1 MAVICL
7 FLCGRS
13 QAGDTRSKGRL
24 SQSPDLPST
33 LAQPASDLVPLQLQL
48 PVSEPQISTIQ
59 RERYPPDMPC
69 VQAQYSPTPPGTT
82 YVTQTYT
89 HGSEFSSEIM
99 NPNYTKLSMDLRS
112 TEITASATTSLPSF
126 STFME
131 GYSGSYE
138 LKPSCLYQQMQTSN
152 QRPLIKMESP
162 HLHSYH
168 SSIQQQAEDVMPS
181 TSMYFKQSPPS
192 TPTTPGFST
201 HPSPLWQETHTL
213 PSTQPCMTTSHLMEV
228 PLKTVPPRFPL
239 FHFKHSPPHNPSSSS
254 QMCYDPSH
262 SIPVGPERA
271 SVHVAMDSLPYNLPI
286 AKGSN
291 LVFSPLAPSPAISM
305 VAEGSLPSPPSRSS
319 SSGEGSCAV
328 CGDNAACQ
336 HYGVRTCEGCKG
348 FFKRTVQKNA
358 KYVCLA
364 NKNCPVDKRRRNRC
378 QYCRFQKCLSVG
390 MVKEVV
396 RTDSLKGRRGRLPS
410 KPKSPLQKEPSPPS
424 PPISMLN
431 ALVRALADSTPRDLD
446 YSTYSANTDQAAAGT
461 DTEYVHQFYSLL
473 TISIDVSK
481 NWAEKLPGFTELPKE
496 DQTLLIE
503 STFLELFVLRLS
515 IRSNTAQDEF
525 IFCNGLVLHRLQCL
539 RGFGEWLNAIRNFS
553 LNLQSL
559 NLDVS
564 TLACLSAACL
574 VTERHGLKEPKK
586 VEELHNKIICCLKD
600 HLSFSGQNKEQQLD
614 TSEVVRVLTDLR
626 SLCTLGLQRIFYLK
640 LEDLVPPPPVIDK
653 LFLDTLPY

>member
-1 MAVICL
+1 
-7 FLCGRS
+7 
-13 QAGDTRSKGRL
+13 
-24 SQSPDLPST
+24 
-33 LAQPASDLVPLQLQL
+33 
-48 PVSEPQISTIQ
+48 
-59 RERYPPDMPC
+59 MPC
-69 VQAQYSPTPPGTT
+69 VQAQYSPTPPGSS
-82 YVTQTYT
+82 YVTQTYA
-89 HGSEFSSEIM
+89 HGSEFSTEAM
-99 NPNYTKLSMDLRS
+99 NPSCTKFSMDLTS

-138 LKPSCLYQQMQTSN
+138 LKPSCLYQMQTSS
-152 QRPLIKMESP
+152 QRPLIKMENP
-162 HLHSYH
+162 HAHSYQ
-168 SSIQQQAEDVMPS
+168 SPVPQQAEDIMPS

-192 TPTTPGFST
+192 TPTTPGFPT
-201 HPSPLWQETHTL
+201 HHPTLWDEPHTMG
-213 PSTQPCMTTSHLMEV
+213 STQSCMTTGHLMEAS
-228 PLKTVPPRFPL
+228 LKTAPSRFPL
-239 FHFKHSPPHNPSSSS
+239 FHFKHSPPHTS
-254 QMCYDPSH
+254 QMCYNPSH
-262 SIPVGPERA
+262 NIPVGPERV
-271 SVHVAMDSLPYNLPI
+271 SVQVPMDSLSYNLPLT
-286 AKGSN
+286 KGSN
-291 LVFSPLAPSPAISM
+291 IVFPPPATSQTVSM
-305 VAEGSLPSPPSRSS
+305 VGEGSLPSPSSRSS
-319 SSGEGSCAV
+319 SSGEGTCAV

-410 KPKSPLQKEPSPPS
+410 KPKSPLQQEPSQQSPPS
-424 PPISMLN
+424 PSINMLN
-431 ALVRALADSTPRDLD
+431 ALVRAMTDTAPRDLD

-461 DTEYVHQFYSLL
+461 DSECIQQFYNLL

-481 NWAEKLPGFTELPKE
+481 TWAEKLPGFDELPKD

-515 IRSNTAQDEF
+515 IRSNIAEDEF
-525 IFCNGLVLHRLQCL
+525 VFCNGLVLHRLQCL
-539 RGFGEWLNAIRNFS
+539 RGFGEWLDAIRNFT

-586 VEELHNKIICCLKD
+586 VEELHSKIICWLKE
-600 HLSFSGQNKEQQLD
+600 HLALTVESKVQQLD
-614 TSEVVRVLTDLR
+614 FTDVLGVLTDLR

-640 LEDLVPPPPVIDK
+640 LEDLVPPPPIIDK